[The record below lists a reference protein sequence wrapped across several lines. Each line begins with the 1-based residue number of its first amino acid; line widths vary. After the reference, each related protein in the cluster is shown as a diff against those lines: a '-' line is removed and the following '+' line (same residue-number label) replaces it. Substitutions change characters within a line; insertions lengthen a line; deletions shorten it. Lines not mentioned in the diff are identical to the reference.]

1 MTMTT
6 KKVAKKKPVVKKGI
20 HLYKSSKGFSAHI
33 HSSNGNKLAVLTGY
47 NTKANAHKGLKALY
61 DALGDA
67 WVGGKPMHFAVTDHT
82 APKKTAPKKK

>member
-1 MTMTT
+1 MTT
-6 KKVAKKKPVVKKGI
+6 KKAAKKKPVVKKGV

-61 DALGDA
+61 DALLDA
-67 WVGGKPMHFAVTDHT
+67 WNYGATAGQFVVTDHT
-82 APKKTAPKKK
+82 APKKAATRKR

>member
-47 NTKANAHKGLKALY
+47 NTKANAMKGLLALNIAMNEAY
-61 DALGDA
+61 DQLEA
-67 WVGGKPMHFAVTDHT
+67 KYSFTDHT
-82 APKKTAPKKK
+82 APKKAAPKKK

>member
-47 NTKANAHKGLKALY
+47 NTKANAMKGLLALNIAMNEAY
-61 DALGDA
+61 DQLEA
-67 WVGGKPMHFAVTDHT
+67 K
-82 APKKTAPKKK
+82 